1 MNSWQTDFLTLF
13 GESAC
18 GGPPRADPKASEWE
32 NHNMRRRGWVSAG
45 LALVALAMI
54 GTPARAQSP
63 TDFAQTAAYAAAHQN
78 EDGGFAA
85 GPGQASTLGSTNTGL
100 RVLDYVGGSVPDVA
114 GCIRFVK
121 SCKVKHSGFAQT
133 PGGKPDVV
141 TTAIGLL
148 AAAELKI
155 ADKTMIDDAIAYFS
169 TNAKSFEEV
178 RMSIAGLEGVGSL
191 IARLPALG
199 RADRANAAA
208 GRVVRRGCQQSV

>member
-1 MNSWQTDFLTLF
+1 MT
-13 GESAC
+13 
-18 GGPPRADPKASEWE
+18 
-32 NHNMRRRGWVSAG
+32 RRGWVPAG
-45 LALVALAMI
+45 VCLVALAMF
-54 GTPARAQSP
+54 GVPGRAQSP
-63 TDFAQTAAYAAAHQN
+63 ADFAQTAAYAAAHQN

-85 GPGQASTLGSTNTGL
+85 APGQPSTLGATNTGL
-100 RVLDYVGGSVPDVA
+100 RVLDYVGGSIPDIA

-121 SCKVKHSGFAQT
+121 SCKVKDGGFAQT

-178 RMSIAGLEGVGSL
+178 RMSIAGLEAVG
-191 IARLPALG
+191 ARSRPTSRAGPSRSSACGSPMGRSAKGPARHSRAEARG
-199 RADRANAAA
+199 RPSFAWA
-208 GRVVRRGCQQSV
+208 